1 MRHTPFD
8 GIVDENVKR
17 LCLQIRWFPFKETS
31 CGESR
36 LLAPREVWVH
46 KDDPHS

>member
-8 GIVDENVKR
+8 GIFDENVKR
-17 LCLQIRWFPFKETS
+17 LCLQIRWFPFEETS

-36 LLAPREVWVH
+36 LLAPTEGKAHR
-46 KDDPHS
+46 DGSHS